1 MIGTLLQRLA
11 WLAVVMFGVIT
22 VSFFL
27 IRAAPYGPFDSD
39 HPPPPAIQKNL
50 LAAYDLD
57 APVIEQY
64 GRYLKRAV
72 FDFDLGPSLK
82 YRDYTVTEILSEGLP
97 VSVTLGACALVVA
110 LIIGLSAGA
119 IAAMR
124 PRSWIDTAVMSAAT
138 LGIALPNFVI
148 AGVLILIFVF
158 HWQLFP
164 VAGYGTLGH
173 LVLPSIALGL
183 PFAASIARL
192 FRAGLLE
199 TLSEDHI
206 RTARSKGLSP
216 LAVIVR
222 HAARQAML
230 PVVSF
235 LGPATAGILSGSLVV
250 ERVFAISGIGSH
262 FVESAFNA
270 DYNLAMGVIILYT
283 FLVSVLNLVVDV
295 MYSLLDPRIELS

>member
-1 MIGTLLQRLA
+1 MIAAVAKRVV
-11 WLAVVMFGVIT
+11 WLFVVMFGVIT

-39 HPPPPAIQKNL
+39 HPPPPAIQANL

-57 APVIEQY
+57 APVGEQY
-64 GRYLKRAV
+64 VRYLQRAV
-72 FDFDLGPSLK
+72 FEFDLGPSLK
-82 YRDYTVTEILSEGLP
+82 YRDYTVTEILAEGLP
-97 VSVTLGACALVVA
+97 VSVTLGSCALLVA
-110 LIIGLSAGA
+110 LAVGLTAGA
-119 IAAMR
+119 VAALR
-124 PRSWIDTAVMSAAT
+124 PRSWVDTAVMSAAT

-148 AGVLILIFVF
+148 AGVLILLFVF
-158 HWQLFP
+158 HWELFP
-164 VAGYGTLGH
+164 VAGYGTAAH

-199 TLSEDHI
+199 TLSEDHV
-206 RTARSKGLSP
+206 RTARAKGLSAT
-216 LAVIVR
+216 AVVTR

-283 FLVSVLNLVVDV
+283 FLVSALNLLVDV
-295 MYSLLDPRIELS
+295 VYSLLDPRIELS